1 MLCTKNSSPPLS
13 PAGSEISVGAPS
25 PPPIQKLQQ
34 QQSEVLPHNERR
46 RMGDDYF
53 RPLKRLK
60 GINTCLIGII
70 NNNSL
75 FRIFNF
81 LELVHH
87 LIICHFKTRGIK
99 VNEVIQ

>member
-1 MLCTKNSSPPLS
+1 MCTKNSSPPPS

-34 QQSEVLPHNERR
+34 QSEVLPQNERR

-60 GINTCLIGII
+60 GIGII
-70 NNNSL
+70 NDNSL
-75 FRIFNF
+75 FRIFKF
-81 LELVHH
+81 LEFAQHQ
-87 LIICHFKTRGIK
+87 IICDFKKRDFK
-99 VNEVIQ
+99 